1 MIPRPPRSTRTDT
14 LFPYTTLFR
23 SVVTLEIGVAR
34 DVVANARPLVTAG
47 TGAEIDRNPVTG
59 NDAAPATVDR
69 QVEERG
75 TAFVFAVAA
84 RQQGIAT
91 LVENQRRQDGSES
104 CRERGWPSV

>member
-1 MIPRPPRSTRTDT
+1 MTRRPPVSTRTDA
-14 LFPYTTLFR
+14 LFPLTSLLR
-23 SVVTLEIGVAR
+23 SIGVAR

-59 NDAAPATVDR
+59 NDASPATVDR

-75 TAFVFAVAA
+75 TAFVFAVAD

-91 LVENQRRQDGSES
+91 LVENQRQIGRAH
-104 CRERGWPSV
+104 V